1 MPLTRRSLP
10 LLLPLL
16 SACSPVTVLN
26 DLAPRAGITRQ
37 TGIAYGALPRQTLDI
52 YTPIQPT
59 PAPVV
64 MFIYGGGWTD
74 GSRTDYRFVGASLA
88 ALGFTCVIPDYR
100 LYPGVRFPAFLQ
112 DNAAAFAWTTENIT
126 RYGGTPARIALLGH
140 SAGAYNVAM
149 LTLDRQWL
157 GAHGLDPD
165 HAISSTTGLAGP
177 YDFLPLRAD
186 LQDIFAPAGDLRL
199 TQPIHFARAGAPSM
213 FLATG
218 SDDTTVYP
226 RNTIHLAEA
235 LRTAG
240 SDVET
245 RFYPGIGHELLIGV
259 FAGILRWYAP
269 VRRDV
274 AAFLENQPIPS

>member
-1 MPLTRRSLP
+1 MALTRRSLP

-26 DLAPRAGITRQ
+26 NLAPRAGIIRQ
-37 TGIAYGALPRQTLDI
+37 TGIAYGAHPRQTLDI
-52 YTPIQPT
+52 YTQAQSI

-74 GSRTDYRFVGASLA
+74 GSRSDYRFVGASLA

-100 LYPGVRFPAFLQ
+100 LYPDVRFPIFLQ
-112 DNAAAFAWTTENIT
+112 DNAAAFAWTTANIA
-126 RYGGTPARIALLGH
+126 RHGGDPARIALLGH

-157 GAHGLDPD
+157 GAQGLNPD
-165 HAISSTTGLAGP
+165 HAITASAGLAGP
-177 YDFLPLRAD
+177 YDFLPLRPD
-186 LQDIFAPAGDLRL
+186 LRDIFAPAGDPVL
-199 TQPIHFARAGAPSM
+199 TQPIHFARTGTPPM

-218 SDDTTVYP
+218 SDDTTVNP
-226 RNTIHLAEA
+226 RNTRHLAEA

-240 SDVET
+240 SRIET
-245 RFYPGIGHELLIGV
+245 RIYQGISHELLIGV
-259 FAGILRWYAP
+259 FAGVLRWYAP

-274 AAFLENQPIPS
+274 AAFLENRPIPS